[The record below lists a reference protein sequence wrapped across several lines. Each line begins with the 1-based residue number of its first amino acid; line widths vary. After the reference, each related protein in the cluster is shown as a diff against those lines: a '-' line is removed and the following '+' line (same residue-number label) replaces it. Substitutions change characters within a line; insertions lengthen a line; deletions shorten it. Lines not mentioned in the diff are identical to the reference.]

1 MIKDV
6 IIDIKTEQTV
16 DGSTDKIEFTT
27 DGHYGFKD
35 GSFFIS
41 YDESKLLDVKGEV
54 KTTVYVKQDNS
65 VILQRKGA
73 YASKMVI
80 EKGVRN
86 NCFYATPHGELS
98 LGIFGE
104 KVNYKLDENGGK
116 ISMNYSIDSNLQLL
130 SKNKVNISIREVN

>member
-16 DGSTDKIEFTT
+16 DRNTDQIEFTT
-27 DGHYGFKD
+27 DGRFGFKD
-35 GSFFIS
+35 GSYFIS
-41 YDESKLLDVKGEV
+41 YDESKLLDVEGEI
-54 KTTVYVKQDNS
+54 KTTLYVKPDNS
-65 VILQRKGA
+65 VVLQRKGA
-73 YASKMVI
+73 YNSRMVI

-104 KVNYKLDENGGK
+104 KVFWDLNQNGGK
-116 ISMNYSIDSNLQLL
+116 ISMKYTIDTDLQLL
-130 SKNKVNISIREVN
+130 SRNSVNISIREVN

>member
-6 IIDIKTEQTV
+6 IIDIKTEQSV

-27 DGHYGFKD
+27 DGRFGYKD

-41 YDESKLLDVKGEV
+41 YDESGLLEVDGEI
-54 KTTVYVKQDNS
+54 KTTLYVKEDNS
-65 VILQRKGA
+65 VVLQRKGA
-73 YASKMVI
+73 YNSRMVI

-104 KVNYKLDENGGK
+104 KVAYDLKENGGS
-116 ISMNYSIDSNLQLL
+116 ISMKYTIDSELQLL
-130 SKNKVNISIREVN
+130 SRNVVNISIREVS

>member
-16 DGSTDKIEFTT
+16 DNDTDFIEFTT
-27 DGHYGFKD
+27 DGRFGFED
-35 GSFFIS
+35 GSFYIS
-41 YDESKLLDVKGEV
+41 YDESSLLDVEGEV
-54 KTTVYVKQDNS
+54 KTTLYVKPDNS

-73 YASKMVI
+73 YNSRMVI

-86 NCFYATPHGELS
+86 NCFYSTPHGDLS

-104 KVNYKLDENGGK
+104 KVIHKLDNNGGS
-116 ISMNYSIDSNLQLL
+116 ISMRYTIDTDLQLL
-130 SKNKVNISIREVN
+130 SKNSVNISIREVN